1 MAGVGKLGLILLL
14 LVLCVPVAARL
25 SGPSAYGRRFS
36 LGWLIHVCHHPQH
49 SRGTQRRTPPRPDE
63 PLNALL
69 EDGSKTDLS
78 CAATRSAASAH
89 ESFAV
94 PAFLVRLL
102 SATKSGIIPD
112 PAFLCTFLI

>member
-14 LVLCVPVAARL
+14 LVLCVPVATRL
-25 SGPSAYGRRFS
+25 SRHSAYGRRFS

-49 SRGTQRRTPPRPDE
+49 SRGTQRRTPRRPDE

-78 CAATRSAASAH
+78 CAAARSAASAH
-89 ESFAV
+89 ESLAV
-94 PAFLVRLL
+94 PAFLVPFV
-102 SATKSGIIPD
+102 SAAKSGIISD